1 MESEKIIVIGTGQSL
16 RGDDAAGLEAV
27 RRWQADFPQTAG
39 RVRVELCELPGLGLL
54 DLLEGRQAAILVD
67 AMHAAG
73 HPGKLLR
80 LAPDDLAVFAAGAA
94 SAHGWGVAET
104 LSIGRRLYPA
114 LAKCRVTLIG
124 IAGGQFEMGAGLS
137 QGVQAALEQAAGMI
151 EREVQA
157 LLGAGK

>member
-1 MESEKIIVIGTGQSL
+1 MDKEKIIVIGSGQSM

-27 RRWQADFPQTAG
+27 RRWQADFPETAG
-39 RVRVELCELPGLGLL
+39 QVRVELCELPGLNLL

-73 HPGKLLR
+73 HPGRLR
-80 LAPDDLAVFAAGAA
+80 RLTPDDLAVFAAGAA

-104 LSIGRRLYPA
+104 LSMGRLLYPA
-114 LAKCRVTLIG
+114 LEKCQVTLIG

-137 QGVQAALEQAAGMI
+137 RGVQAAMKHAAGMI
-151 EREVQA
+151 EREVQT
-157 LLGAGK
+157 LLGG